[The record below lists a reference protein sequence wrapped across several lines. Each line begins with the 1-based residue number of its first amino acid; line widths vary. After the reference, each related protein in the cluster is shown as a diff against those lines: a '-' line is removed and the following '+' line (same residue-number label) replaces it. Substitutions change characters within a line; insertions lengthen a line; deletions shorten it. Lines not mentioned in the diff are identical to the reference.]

1 MPKSKGIF
9 SPAIAGPCPNP
20 HCPSRTPLFGNLTK
34 HLSQI
39 PECMTFYQVL
49 RKDVNRNLSMSFDN
63 ASPNTRP
70 TEARNATMADDAS
83 LHQYIDPLG
92 ADAMLYDEEP
102 NDNDFVL
109 DNANDFEHTN
119 FSQLDAADNLEL
131 ITHPR
136 QAIRTNARRIEVTL
150 LKILTELEA
159 MQMILNI
166 PTFRSWKPLTI
177 WN

>member
-1 MPKSKGIF
+1 
-9 SPAIAGPCPNP
+9 
-20 HCPSRTPLFGNLTK
+20 
-34 HLSQI
+34 
-39 PECMTFYQVL
+39 
-49 RKDVNRNLSMSFDN
+49 MSFDN

-83 LHQYIDPLG
+83 LHQFIDPLG

-102 NDNDFVL
+102 NDNDFVF

-136 QAIRTNARRIEVTL
+136 QAIRTNAR
-150 LKILTELEA
+150 
-159 MQMILNI
+159 
-166 PTFRSWKPLTI
+166 
-177 WN
+177 